1 MLRIKAGRR
10 TAKKITI
17 FMFKGSTTPKLANN
31 LMLPTSPSKTY
42 DNCNVASSE
51 KNPGKLRTELSA
63 TWKWGGNT
71 WHKTKDFL

>member
-1 MLRIKAGRR
+1 MLRIMAGRR

-51 KNPGKLRTELSA
+51 KDSG
-63 TWKWGGNT
+63 
-71 WHKTKDFL
+71 